1 MFNHSLFN
9 QTKFNVA
16 AAGAEKDPIVRIN
29 ATAASTAEAAFSAIR
44 TMSAAAEA
52 LSEAAAST
60 IVEHIMAAVASAVT
74 AAEAQFIRA
83 REMTASAE
91 AESTVN
97 RPSLYGVNTEVI
109 GFTGLTLSAGDE
121 LIIDTDNM
129 TVTIN
134 GENAIMYLAD
144 SSTFFT
150 LSAAD
155 IIRYEGTG
163 TADIRLLWKDR
174 WY

>member
-1 MFNHSLFN
+1 MTGVRYKIPMLSAKAILAYAKPVGEDIYSFNLN
-9 QTKFNVA
+9 K
-16 AAGAEKDPIVRIN
+16 AE
-29 ATAASTAEAAFSAIR
+29 
-44 TMSAAAEA
+44 
-52 LSEAAAST
+52 
-60 IVEHIMAAVASAVT
+60 
-74 AAEAQFIRA
+74 
-83 REMTASAE
+83 TASVLLNHGDTYQDDNAVFYQLM
-91 AESTVN
+91 SMLH
-97 RPSLYGVNTEVI
+97 RDGYSPK
-109 GFTGLTLSAGDE
+109 GDE